1 MTLPEKLKCSIF
13 ICCFDRSKKSKIE
26 LYFAKDYFSIHFIEP
41 LKDEDMK
48 QIKEIFS
55 PFFSKNNL
63 IIKIS
68 YIYIKSIYADNS
80 RLLKFTLHNP
90 ISTST
95 ITIIFNH
102 FKYKKSLIFSDAN
115 LPSSMLPS
123 IALDINKKIISLIEK
138 KIRDFITII
147 HLLYQ
152 FTSNERK
159 YDQLI
164 ENLFMNAFNF
174 GKVYYDKCVKELLM
188 SEKRNRKLMNEE
200 TAKKINKFINE
211 MKTEIESNNKNN
223 KMEQIQGAIKNS
235 SSIEDEDEEKS
246 KTKNMEIIDKI
257 LIDNNNDS
265 EYSEF
270 KPSMLLALNI
280 DSNYKKD
287 LFQYYDKFKKFIPD
301 IKMKTSYFSEI
312 TINLIFK
319 IFNVDRKDLDNKYNI
334 INKSAIGLRIDI
346 NLNKLRTSIND
357 DSKTNYNF
365 KTNIN
370 DINVNDDYKLKKS
383 FENINNTMK
392 TYYNDENSSNQNEK
406 FLNELLDFSKKF
418 HSFAPN
424 NSIENITDNTSQI
437 IHRKFFELLFKHFFS
452 DIIDIESDKNK
463 AIGSETFHLILKVLR
478 RLKKIIFTNKNVNYY
493 NEFLFLLEQ

>member
-41 LKDEDMK
+41 LKDEDIK

-319 IFNVDRKDLDNKYNI
+319 IFNVDRKDLDNKYNF
-334 INKSAIGLRIDI
+334 INQSAIGLRIDI
-346 NLNKLRTSIND
+346 NLNKLKASMYD
-357 DSKTNYNF
+357 ESKTNYNL

-370 DINVNDDYKLKKS
+370 DINVNNAYKLKQS
-383 FENINNTMK
+383 FDNINSTIK
-392 TYYNDENSSNQNEK
+392 KYYSDENSSNQNEK

-463 AIGSETFHLILKVLR
+463 AIGSESFHLILKVLR

>member
-280 DSNYKKD
+280 DPNNIKD
-287 LFQYYDKFKKFIPD
+287 LFQYYDKFKKFIHD
-301 IKMKTSYFSEI
+301 IKIKTSYFSEI

-346 NLNKLRTSIND
+346 NLNKLKTSIYD

-370 DINVNDDYKLKKS
+370 DINVNNAYKLKQS
-383 FENINNTMK
+383 FDNINSTIK
-392 TYYNDENSSNQNEK
+392 KYYSDENSSNQNEK

-424 NSIENITDNTSQI
+424 NSIENITDNTSEI

-452 DIIDIESDKNK
+452 DIIDIEIDKNK
-463 AIGSETFHLILKVLR
+463 AMGSEPFHLILKVLR
-478 RLKKIIFTNKNVNYY
+478 RLKKIIFTNKNINYY

>member
-41 LKDEDMK
+41 LKDEDIK

-174 GKVYYDKCVKELLM
+174 GKVYYDKCVKVLLM

-280 DSNYKKD
+280 DPNNIKD

-346 NLNKLRTSIND
+346 NLNKLRTSIYD

-392 TYYNDENSSNQNEK
+392 KYYSDENSSNQNEK

-463 AIGSETFHLILKVLR
+463 AIGSESFHLILKVLR